1 MSAPFTSIWSNVS
14 VGTSQALAYFIR
26 SVLCI
31 TNKFRKML
39 NNGAWGSSS
48 KTTAEAKVL
57 YLPVL
62 NGVNGSLSFGAH
74 VIVNVLTELRPNMAV
89 E

>member
-1 MSAPFTSIWSNVS
+1 
-14 VGTSQALAYFIR
+14 
-26 SVLCI
+26 
-31 TNKFRKML
+31 ML